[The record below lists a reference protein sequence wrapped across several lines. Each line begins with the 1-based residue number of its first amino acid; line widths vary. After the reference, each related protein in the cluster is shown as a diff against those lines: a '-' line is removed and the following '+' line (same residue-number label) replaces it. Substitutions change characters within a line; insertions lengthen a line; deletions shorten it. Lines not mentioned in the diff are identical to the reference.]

1 VYSHHHA
8 TPNLRRVRD
17 TDWPEEDN
25 LFTPKTQNQLRV
37 GRPTLRREA
46 QITLSEVLL
55 CVGPAMSALYKGHV
69 SMAAMLL
76 YGSAAVILGVHAL
89 LQQPERYIS
98 FAISLIPAILLMR
111 NHFLYSSLIAIFGA
125 GLLLWWALRPEEVWT
140 LFGSGVRLWFVLI
153 CIFYWGM
160 SWLNTGNFYSN
171 MHAVEFFLIA
181 SCVFLL
187 GGHRGSL
194 AAGLLGMGLTVFCVG
209 IGVFPYGERLGLVKI
224 GSITLGNP
232 VTLGLSA
239 ALVFLLCV
247 AEGGRWLGLESHP
260 TVRFLISFG
269 SAAMLMLSTS
279 RGSWLMTMVGALT
292 ILAFGKTYRRNAW
305 RIVVLVPTVALFV
318 ALSTGRGGSVI
329 KFYSK
334 VASSDTSL
342 SKKTTGRFDQW
353 ARLPTV
359 FANSPIWGHG
369 GGSGA
374 SIYHEFGG
382 KELQWHSLYLQLL
395 VETGAVGFLV
405 FGVILLA
412 IGNRAR
418 EHLRATGEVVPL
430 IAVLCY
436 LTIGLSISA
445 IDGISGVYLGL
456 ALVAG
461 NSQGFWRVTVVRL
474 REQEDLKSAPVS
486 ASWSA

>member
-1 VYSHHHA
+1 
-8 TPNLRRVRD
+8 
-17 TDWPEEDN
+17 
-25 LFTPKTQNQLRV
+25 LFTPNAQHFQVKV

-55 CVGPAMSALYKGHV
+55 CVGPAMTALYKGHLT
-69 SMAAMLL
+69 MAAMLL

-89 LQQPERYIS
+89 LQQPQRYIS
-98 FAISLIPAILLMR
+98 FAISIIPAILLMR
-111 NHFLYSSLIAIFGA
+111 NQFLYSSLVAIFGA
-125 GLLLWWALRPEEVWT
+125 GLLLWWALAPAEVWT
-140 LFGSGVRLWFVLI
+140 LWGSGVRLWFVLI
-153 CIFYWGM
+153 CIFYWAM
-160 SWLNTGNFYSN
+160 SWLNTGSFHSN
-171 MHAVEFFLIA
+171 MHAVELFLVA

-209 IGVFPYGERLGLVKI
+209 IGVFPYGERLGLVRI
-224 GSITLGNP
+224 GSMSIGNP

-247 AEGGRWLGLESHP
+247 AEGGRWLGLESRP
-260 TVRFLISFG
+260 TMRFLVSLG

-279 RGSWLMTMVGALT
+279 RGSWLMTIVGVLA

-305 RIVVLVPTVALFV
+305 WIVVLVPTVALFV
-318 ALSTGRGGSVI
+318 TLSTGRGASVM
-329 KFYSK
+329 KFYSA
-334 VASSDTSL
+334 VATSDTSL
-342 SKKTTGRFDQW
+342 SKKTTGRFNQW
-353 ARLPTV
+353 ERLPVV
-359 FANSPIWGHG
+359 FVSSPIWGHG

-395 VETGAVGFLV
+395 VETGAVGFLI
-405 FGVILLA
+405 FGAILFA

-418 EHLRATGEVVPL
+418 EHLRTTGEIVPL
-430 IAVLCY
+430 VTVLCY
-436 LTIGLSISA
+436 LTIGLSVSA
-445 IDGISGVYLGL
+445 IDAISGVYLGL

-461 NSQGFWRVTVVRL
+461 NYQGFWRVAVVRL
-474 REQEDLKSAPVS
+474 REKEDLNSAPVS